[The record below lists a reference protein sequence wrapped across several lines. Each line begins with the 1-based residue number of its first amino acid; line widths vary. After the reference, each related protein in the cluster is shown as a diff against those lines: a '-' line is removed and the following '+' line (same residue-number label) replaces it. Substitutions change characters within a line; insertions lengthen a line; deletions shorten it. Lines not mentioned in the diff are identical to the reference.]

1 MKLLIGAVAAV
12 LLAGCTSPSNQA
24 RAVGPY
30 KVYSSQKVAN
40 VVAQCVEYAWQDE
53 AMVGPE
59 AQAFMRSSADGFT
72 VYTTGAEY
80 FVDVKAQ
87 GGKTSLSYYA
97 APDTMPA
104 DRRGA
109 ALATCL

>member
-12 LLAGCTSPSNQA
+12 LLAGCTSPANQA

-30 KVYSSQKVAN
+30 KVYSTQKVAN

-53 AMVGPE
+53 AMVGPDAE
-59 AQAFMRSSADGFT
+59 AFLRSGTDVIT

-80 FVDVKAQ
+80 FVDVKPQ
-87 GGKTSLSYYA
+87 GAATVLNFYA
-97 APDTMPA
+97 APDTMPS

>member
-12 LLAGCTSPSNQA
+12 LLVGCTSPSNQA

-30 KVYSSQKVAN
+30 KVYATQKAAN
-40 VVAQCVEYAWQDE
+40 VVAQCVEYAWQDA
-53 AMVGPE
+53 AMVGPDPE
-59 AQAFMRSSADGFT
+59 AFMRSSADGFT

-80 FVDVKAQ
+80 FVDVKPQ
-87 GGKTSLSYYA
+87 SGKTVLNFYA

>member
-1 MKLLIGAVAAV
+1 MKLLIGALAAA
-12 LLAGCTSPSNQA
+12 LLVGCTSPTNQA

-30 KVYSSQKVAN
+30 KVYSSQKAAN
-40 VVAQCVEYAWQDE
+40 VVAQCVEFTWQDE
-53 AMVGPE
+53 SMVGPDAE
-59 AQAFMRSSADGFT
+59 AFLRSDANGFT

-80 FVDVKAQ
+80 FVDVRQQ
-87 GGKTSLSYYA
+87 GAMTALNYYA
-97 APDTMPA
+97 APDTVPA